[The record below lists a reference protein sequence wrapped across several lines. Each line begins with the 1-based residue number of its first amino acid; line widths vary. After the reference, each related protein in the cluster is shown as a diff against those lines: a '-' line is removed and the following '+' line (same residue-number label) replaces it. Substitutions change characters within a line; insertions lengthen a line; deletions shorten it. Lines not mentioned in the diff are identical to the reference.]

1 MFVLLLTRHSQGLP
15 VAVLL
20 VASWG
25 YLRREWLRLECLT
38 GWRRLAVQSQIELG
52 ARGLSK
58 LGVVWRMGMGMGMGM
73 AGLEMRP
80 GLCKGG
86 LLQQC
91 GRRVPQHVM
100 AANTTL

>member
-1 MFVLLLTRHSQGLP
+1 MLLLTRHSQGLP

-20 VASWG
+20 VASWDRL
-25 YLRREWLRLECLT
+25 LRRWLRLECLA
-38 GWRRLAVQSQIELG
+38 GWRRLAIRSQIELG
-52 ARGLSK
+52 SEGFK
-58 LGVVWRMGMGMGMGM
+58 LGVVWRMGM

-91 GRRVPQHVM
+91 GRRVPQHVI